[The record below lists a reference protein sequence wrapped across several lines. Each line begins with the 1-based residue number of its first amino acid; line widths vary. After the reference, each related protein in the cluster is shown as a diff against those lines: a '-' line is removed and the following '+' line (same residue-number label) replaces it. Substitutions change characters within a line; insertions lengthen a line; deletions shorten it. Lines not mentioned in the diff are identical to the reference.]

1 MFFSNFT
8 KKTIFYLGIILLFLN
23 ISGCGLYKRSD
34 IKDNP
39 VNVKERARKNVAEGR
54 SLSLSNI
61 GKKGGGNF
69 EFASSNPMW
78 RASLEILDFT
88 PLSSVDY
95 SGGIIITD
103 WFDNED
109 DVNSNLKISIKFL
122 SNEIRADGLD
132 VSIFEK
138 KCANNLCKTR
148 KLENNISTDV
158 KKTILKKASLLVKN
172 QKIKN
177 AKEYRKK
184 NVDVSESDKRF

>member
-8 KKTIFYLGIILLFLN
+8 KNTLIYLGIIMIFLN
-23 ISGCGLYKRSD
+23 ISACGLYKRSD
-34 IKDNP
+34 VKDNP
-39 VNVKERARKNVAEGR
+39 VNVKERARKNVAEGK
-54 SLSLSNI
+54 SFSLSNI
-61 GKKGGGNF
+61 GKGGSGNF

-78 RASLEILDFT
+78 RASLEMLDFT
-88 PLSSVDY
+88 PLSNVDY

-103 WFDNED
+103 WFDNEN

-138 KCANNLCKTR
+138 KCTNGVCKTR

-158 KKTILKKASLLVKN
+158 
-172 QKIKN
+172 
-177 AKEYRKK
+177 
-184 NVDVSESDKRF
+184 

>member
-54 SLSLSNI
+54 SFSLSNI
-61 GKKGGGNF
+61 GKKDGGNF

-148 KLENNISTDV
+148 QLENNISTDV

>member
-8 KKTIFYLGIILLFLN
+8 KKTIFYLGIIMLFLN

-61 GKKGGGNF
+61 GKKGGGSF

-88 PLSSVDY
+88 PLSNVDY

>member
-1 MFFSNFT
+1 M
-8 KKTIFYLGIILLFLN
+8 IFLN
-23 ISGCGLYKRSD
+23 ISACGLYKRSD
-34 IKDNP
+34 VKDNP
-39 VNVKERARKNVAEGR
+39 VNVKERARKNVAEGK
-54 SLSLSNI
+54 SFSLSNI
-61 GKKGGGNF
+61 GKGGSGNF

-78 RASLEILDFT
+78 RASLEMLDFT
-88 PLSSVDY
+88 PLSNVDY

-103 WFDNED
+103 WFDNEN

-138 KCANNLCKTR
+138 KCTNGVCKTR

-172 QKIKN
+172 NKTKN
-177 AKEYRKK
+177 SKEYFKK
-184 NVDVSESDKRF
+184 NTDLSDSDKNF

>member
-8 KKTIFYLGIILLFLN
+8 KKNIFYLGIILLFLN

-88 PLSSVDY
+88 PLSNVDY

>member
-8 KKTIFYLGIILLFLN
+8 KNTLIYLGIIMIFLN
-23 ISGCGLYKRSD
+23 ISACGLYKRSD
-34 IKDNP
+34 VKDNP
-39 VNVKERARKNVAEGR
+39 VNVKERARKNVAEGK
-54 SLSLSNI
+54 SFSLSNI
-61 GKKGGGNF
+61 GKGGSGNF

-78 RASLEILDFT
+78 RASLEMLDFT
-88 PLSSVDY
+88 PLSNVDY

-103 WFDNED
+103 WFDNEN

-138 KCANNLCKTR
+138 KCTNGVCKTR

-158 KKTILKKASLLVKN
+158 KKTILKKASLMVKN
-172 QKIKN
+172 NETKN
-177 AKEYRKK
+177 SKEYFKK
-184 NVDVSESDKRF
+184 NTDLSESDKNF

>member
-1 MFFSNFT
+1 MFLS
-8 KKTIFYLGIILLFLN
+8 KTVKTSLFYIGILLIFLN
-23 ISGCGLYKRSD
+23 ISGCGMYKRSD

-39 VNVKERARKNVAEGR
+39 VNVKERARKNVAEGK
-54 SLSLSNI
+54 SFSLSNI
-61 GKKGGGNF
+61 GKGGSGNF

-78 RASLEILDFT
+78 RASLEMLDFT
-88 PLSSVDY
+88 PLSNVDY

-103 WFDNED
+103 WFDNEN

-138 KCANNLCKTR
+138 KCTNGVCKTR

-172 QKIKN
+172 NKTKN
-177 AKEYRKK
+177 SKEYFKK
-184 NVDVSESDKRF
+184 NTDLSESDKNF

>member
-1 MFFSNFT
+1 MFFSIFT
-8 KKTIFYLGIILLFLN
+8 KKTIFYLGIIMLFLN

-88 PLSSVDY
+88 PLSNVDY

-109 DVNSNLKISIKFL
+109 DDSSNLKISIKFL

>member
-1 MFFSNFT
+1 M
-8 KKTIFYLGIILLFLN
+8 IFLN
-23 ISGCGLYKRSD
+23 ISACGLYKRSD
-34 IKDNP
+34 VKDNP
-39 VNVKERARKNVAEGR
+39 VNVKERARKNVAEGK
-54 SLSLSNI
+54 SFSLSNI
-61 GKKGGGNF
+61 GKGGSGNF

-78 RASLEILDFT
+78 RASLEMLDFT
-88 PLSSVDY
+88 PLSNVDY

-103 WFDNED
+103 WFDNEN

-138 KCANNLCKTR
+138 KCTNGVCKTR

-172 QKIKN
+172 NKTKN
-177 AKEYRKK
+177 
-184 NVDVSESDKRF
+184 

>member
-1 MFFSNFT
+1 M
-8 KKTIFYLGIILLFLN
+8 LFLN

-88 PLSSVDY
+88 PLSNVDY

-109 DVNSNLKISIKFL
+109 DDSSNLKISIKFL